1 MRVSNICLMLSA
13 PRLMKTIAFLI
24 LSLYLGTASAGS
36 EQQAMEWVQK
46 MSQAM
51 QYQSYQGRFVYAN
64 NNQLES
70 MSVLHINDQQGRR
83 ERLLS
88 LNGEA
93 REILRDDENL
103 TCVWPSS
110 RKVVV
115 DKSSPLDI
123 SPLWIPEDV
132 TRLGKFYAFELVGED
147 RIAGYPT
154 MVVSILPRDNYRY
167 GMKIWIDKQSALLL
181 QSILMDD
188 KGNPGEQIMFTD
200 LHLLDES
207 GKKAALSAVPK
218 IDEGFAL
225 IRSNQLSA
233 DEIQADHNW
242 QIESLPAGFWIDKA
256 FRKRMEGSDKL
267 TQHMIL
273 TDGMASVSV
282 FIEETSAQSLS
293 GASLMGAVNAFG
305 ARFNEFS
312 ITAIGEVPAITVQQ
326 IAESIAYNE

>member
-1 MRVSNICLMLSA
+1 
-13 PRLMKTIAFLI
+13 MKSHLFLI
-24 LSLYLGTASAGS
+24 VSLFAGIVYAGS
-36 EQQAMEWVQK
+36 EQQAMSWVQK

-51 QYQSYQGRFVYAN
+51 QQQSYQGRFVYAH

-115 DKSSPLDI
+115 DKSNPLNI

-132 TRLGKFYAFELVGED
+132 ARLGKFYEFSLVGED
-147 RIAGYPT
+147 RIAGYPAV
-154 MVVSILPRDNYRY
+154 VVSIQPRDAYRY
-167 GMKIWIDKQSALLL
+167 GMKIWIDSQSNLLL
-181 QSILMDD
+181 QSVLMDD
-188 KGNPGEQIMFTD
+188 KGTSGERIMFTD
-200 LHLLDES
+200 LNLLDDID
-207 GKKAALSAVPK
+207 KIAAFSVDPQIEEGYAV
-218 IDEGFAL
+218 
-225 IRSNQLSA
+225 IRSNG
-233 DEIQADHNW
+233 DESEDLLQADHKW
-242 QIESLPAGFWIDKA
+242 QIESLPAGFWMDKA
-256 FRKRMEGSDKL
+256 FLKRMEGSDKL
-267 TQHMIL
+267 TQHMIV

-282 FIEETSAQSLS
+282 FIEETSADSLS

-305 ARFNEFS
+305 ARYNQFA

-326 IAESIAYNE
+326 IAESIVYKE